1 MPVALLER
9 DTFFLQ
15 KSLTRDKKQRMI
27 SIFVGNLS
35 FTTTE
40 SELRFSFERYGRVS
54 GVRMMTDR
62 SSGAPRGFAFVSMP
76 SMEDADEAIT
86 RLNGSSIGGRQV
98 TVNEAK
104 SKNDSSVSVAG
115 GGRRSALLDSL

>member
-1 MPVALLER
+1 
-9 DTFFLQ
+9 
-15 KSLTRDKKQRMI
+15 MI

-35 FTTTE
+35 FQTTE
-40 SELRFSFERYGRVS
+40 SELRSSFERFGRVN
-54 GVRMMTDR
+54 GVRIMTDR
-62 SSGAPRGFAFVSMP
+62 SSGSPRGFAFVNMP

-86 RLNGSSIGGRQV
+86 RLNGSSIGGRQL

-104 SKNDSSVSVAG
+104 SKNDSSLSVSG